1 MSPFRRVCALVLV
14 LVSAWV
20 FLEGLASA
28 QQLDQLAAA
37 RILGPEWKQLSRAA
51 GMVFA
56 GTVLSTAAPPNTKDQ
71 AIPAVEVKFRVD
83 RAIAGARQGEVLTI
97 REWAGAWSRQRE
109 LRPGQRVLLFLY
121 PPSRLGLT
129 SPVGGPLGQLALSG
143 KGEIVVPPAHV
154 SVVSPKSALP
164 VPPQPVPATAIRL
177 GQLER
182 AIRGARK
189 E

>member
-1 MSPFRRVCALVLV
+1 MSPFRRMCVFSLA
-14 LVSAWV
+14 SFFAWV
-20 FLEGLASA
+20 SLESLTSA

-37 RILGPEWKQLSRAA
+37 RLLGPEWQQLSRAA
-51 GMVFA
+51 GKVFA
-56 GTVLSTAAPPNTKDQ
+56 GTVLSTAAPPNAKDQ
-71 AIPAVEVKFRVD
+71 AISTIEVKFRVD
-83 RAIAGARQGEVLTI
+83 RAIAGVHPGEVLTI

>member
-1 MSPFRRVCALVLV
+1 MSPFRRVCVFVLA
-14 LVSAWV
+14 SFFAWV
-20 FLEGLASA
+20 FLESHASA

-37 RILGPEWKQLSRAA
+37 RALGPEWKQLSRAA

-56 GTVLSTAAPPNTKDQ
+56 GTVLGAGQPATNNQ
-71 AIPAVEVKFRVD
+71 AIPTIEVKLRVD
-83 RAIAGARQGEVLTI
+83 RSIAGAHQGEVLTI

-129 SPVGGPLGQLALSG
+129 SPVGGSLGQLALSG
-143 KGEIVVPPAHV
+143 KGEVMVPPAHI
-154 SVVSPKSALP
+154 SVVSPRSALP
-164 VPPQPVPATAIRL
+164 VPSLPVPATAIRL

-182 AIRGARK
+182 AIRSARK

>member
-1 MSPFRRVCALVLV
+1 MSPFRRTRAFVLV

-20 FLEGLASA
+20 LLESPASA

-37 RILGPEWKQLSRAA
+37 RVLGPEWKQLSRAA
-51 GMVFA
+51 GKVFA
-56 GTVLSTAAPPNTKDQ
+56 GTVLGTEAPTTKDQ
-71 AIPAVEVKFRVD
+71 AIPTVEVKFRVD
-83 RAIAGARQGEVLTI
+83 RAIAGVRPGEVLTI
-97 REWAGAWSRQRE
+97 REWAGAWSRQRP

-129 SPVGGPLGQLALSG
+129 SPVGGPLGQVALSG
-143 KGEIVVPPAHV
+143 KGEIVVPPVHV
-154 SVVSPKSALP
+154 PVVSPKSASPL
-164 VPPQPVPATAIRL
+164 PPQPVPDTAIRL

>member
-1 MSPFRRVCALVLV
+1 M
-14 LVSAWV
+14 
-20 FLEGLASA
+20 
-28 QQLDQLAAA
+28 
-37 RILGPEWKQLSRAA
+37 
-51 GMVFA
+51 
-56 GTVLSTAAPPNTKDQ
+56 
-71 AIPAVEVKFRVD
+71 
-83 RAIAGARQGEVLTI
+83 LTI
-97 REWAGAWSRQRE
+97 REWAGAWSRQRA

-129 SPVGGPLGQLALSG
+129 SPVGGPLGQIALSG

-154 SVVSPKSALP
+154 PVVSPRSALP
-164 VPPQPVPATAIRL
+164 VPPRPVPATAIRL

>member
-1 MSPFRRVCALVLV
+1 MFPFRRMCVFV
-14 LVSAWV
+14 LVSVSAWI
-20 FLEGLASA
+20 FLESPASA

-37 RILGPEWKQLSRAA
+37 RVLGPEWKQLSRAA
-51 GMVFA
+51 GKVFA
-56 GTVLSTAAPPNTKDQ
+56 GTVLGTEAPTTKDQ
-71 AIPAVEVKFRVD
+71 AIPTVEVKFRVD
-83 RAIAGARQGEVLTI
+83 RAIAGVRQGEVLTI
-97 REWAGAWSRQRE
+97 REWTGAWSRQRA

-129 SPVGGPLGQLALSG
+129 SPVGGPLGQIALNG
-143 KGEIVVPPAHV
+143 KGETVVPPAHIP
-154 SVVSPKSALP
+154 VVSPRSALP
-164 VPPQPVPATAIRL
+164 VSPLSAPDTAIRL

>member
-1 MSPFRRVCALVLV
+1 MSPFRRTRAFVLV
-14 LVSAWV
+14 LVFAWV
-20 FLEGLASA
+20 LLESLASA

-37 RILGPEWKQLSRAA
+37 RALGPEWKQLSRAA

-56 GTVLSTAAPPNTKDQ
+56 GTVLGTEARPATNDQ
-71 AIPAVEVKFRVD
+71 AIPTIEVKFRVD
-83 RAIAGARQGEVLTI
+83 RAIAGVRKGEVLTI
-97 REWAGAWSRQRE
+97 REWAGAWSRQRA

-129 SPVGGPLGQLALSG
+129 SPVGGPLGQIALNR
-143 KGEIVVPPAHV
+143 KGETVVLPAYV
-154 SVVSPKSALP
+154 PVVSPRSALP
-164 VPPQPVPATAIRL
+164 FPPRPVPDTAIRL

>member
-1 MSPFRRVCALVLV
+1 MSPFRRMRAFVLV
-14 LVSAWV
+14 LASAWV

-28 QQLDQLAAA
+28 QQLDQLAAE
-37 RILGPEWKQLSRAA
+37 RVLGPEWKQLSRAA

-56 GTVLSTAAPPNTKDQ
+56 GTVLSTAAPPNTMDQ
-71 AIPAVEVKFRVD
+71 AIPAIEMKFHVD
-83 RAIAGARQGEVLTI
+83 RAIAGVHAGEVLTI
-97 REWAGAWSRQRE
+97 REWAGVWSRQRE

-121 PPSRLGLT
+121 PPGRLGLT
-129 SPVGGPLGQLALSG
+129 SPVGGSLGQLALSG

-164 VPPQPVPATAIRL
+164 VPSPPVPATAVRL